1 MFIYIKAGNELFVVV
16 KTIMKLLRY
25 TIPYYLH
32 SGNHTIQFVVVRD
45 TYISVL
51 NISNSLCPPL

>member
-1 MFIYIKAGNELFVVV
+1 
-16 KTIMKLLRY
+16 MKLLRH

-32 SGNHTIQFVVVRD
+32 SGNHTIQFVVVVRD

>member
-32 SGNHTIQFVVVRD
+32 SGNHTIQFVVVCD
-45 TYISVL
+45 TYIYLS
-51 NISNSLCPPL
+51 